1 MKKKKRRRRTR
12 IRTRTRPRRNFS
24 MDMSLWK
31 KGGKQNKRVCI
42 FEGRRKTDINL

>member
-31 KGGKQNKRVCI
+31 KGGKHDKKVCI
-42 FEGRRKTDINL
+42 FEGKKKTDINL